1 MLPIRMSICL
11 ERHRPAHRRWHDDAM
26 PRRFRR
32 LIPLSAL
39 GLVAAL
45 VVVAPGI
52 GSARTAARSLP
63 ATVASASTRPL
74 RPVTF
79 VNRTRETIWV
89 AATPGSI
96 SGRTGWKLPA
106 DDSLTIQVANN
117 YNGRIWGRT
126 GCRFNAHGRGHC
138 QTGDCGGLFQ
148 CTGWGEI
155 PATLAEYDL
164 DAWDHLDFYDVSM
177 VDGSNLPM
185 YINSIGGKSKDKIN
199 ARGCEQG
206 RGCTTTVDCPSALQ
220 VRAGGHVVACIS
232 PCARFG
238 TDRYCCRGQYAHDC
252 SPAKTW
258 PIDYA
263 RLFKRAEPFAYSW
276 SGDDATS
283 VFTCTGRCGY
293 RIVFGVTPPAVGGA
307 PG

>member
-1 MLPIRMSICL
+1 MLIP
-11 ERHRPAHRRWHDDAM
+11 HRR
-26 PRRFRR
+26 
-32 LIPLSAL
+32 LLSLSTL

-45 VVVAPGI
+45 LVLTPAI
-52 GSARTAARSLP
+52 GSARAP
-63 ATVASASTRPL
+63 APASPAASALRASAASSSTRPL
-74 RPVTF
+74 RPITF
-79 VNRTRETIWV
+79 VNRTLETVWV
-89 AATPGSI
+89 AATPGSV
-96 SGRTGWKLPA
+96 SGRTGWKLPVGA
-106 DDSLTIQVANN
+106 SLTIEVTSN

-126 GCRFNAHGRGHC
+126 GCHFDPGGHGHC

-148 CTGWGEI
+148 CTGWGQI

-185 YINSIGGKSKDKIN
+185 YINSIGGETKDKIN
-199 ARGCEQG
+199 SSGCQQG
-206 RGCTTTVDCPSALQ
+206 RGCTTTVKCPSALQ
-220 VRAGGHVVACIS
+220 VHSDGHVVACIS
-232 PCARFG
+232 PCARFQ
-238 TDRYCCRGQYAHDC
+238 TDRYCCRDQFAKGC

-263 RLFKRAEPFAYSW
+263 RVFKRAEPYAYSW
-276 SGDDATS
+276 SGDNATS

-293 RIVFGVTPPAVGGA
+293 RIVFGVTPPAVGGP